1 MLVALAASRDDET
14 GEHLI
19 RTKKYNLALVTRLL
33 QIGFY
38 LDQLDD
44 SFIENMCR
52 AAPLHDIG
60 KVAIPDSILRK
71 QSCLTEVECA
81 VMKTHTSIGSSIL
94 Q

>member
-1 MLVALAASRDDET
+1 LLVALAASRDDET

-19 RTKKYNLALVTRLL
+19 RTKKYNFAIGTRLL
-33 QIGFY
+33 QLGFY
-38 LDQLDD
+38 VDQLDNNL
-44 SFIENMCR
+44 IEMISR